1 MKKQLIKKLFTL
13 IPTLVLALL
22 ISITVLP
29 QASVAQDNTAFKS
42 AGKWLIGL
50 KVLNLD
56 PDVESVT
63 SIGGEATVD
72 DDTVPELDIRYFI
85 TDNIAIEAILG
96 TTEHNVAAVG
106 TALGNV
112 NLGTVKVL
120 PPTFTL
126 QYHFNSESRFLPYI
140 GAGINYTF
148 FYDDNPGDVVSVS
161 YKDDFGF
168 ALNIG
173 FDYVINENNYFNID
187 IKKYTLSTDTVIDA
201 GAAGIATASVDLDP
215 LAISIGY
222 GWRF

>member
-56 PDVESVT
+56 PDVESAT

-148 FYDDNPGDVVSVS
+148 FYDDNPGDAVGIS

-173 FDYVINENNYFNID
+173 FDYIINENNYFNID

>member
-56 PDVESVT
+56 PDVESAT

-106 TALGNV
+106 TALGNA

-148 FYDDNPGDVVSVS
+148 FYDDNPGDAVGIS

-187 IKKYTLSTDTVIDA
+187 IKKYTLSTDTVVDA
-201 GAAGIATASVDLDP
+201 GDAGIATASVDLDP

>member
-1 MKKQLIKKLFTL
+1 M
-13 IPTLVLALL
+13 
-22 ISITVLP
+22 
-29 QASVAQDNTAFKS
+29 
-42 AGKWLIGL
+42 
-50 KVLNLD
+50 
-56 PDVESVT
+56 
-63 SIGGEATVD
+63 
-72 DDTVPELDIRYFI
+72 
-85 TDNIAIEAILG
+85 
-96 TTEHNVAAVG
+96 
-106 TALGNV
+106 
-112 NLGTVKVL
+112 KVL

-148 FYDDNPGDVVSVS
+148 FYDDNPGDAVGIS

-173 FDYVINENNYFNID
+173 FDYVINDNNYFNID

>member
-1 MKKQLIKKLFTL
+1 MKNLNFIKVFF
-13 IPTLVLALL
+13 IFCLL
-22 ISITVLP
+22 TFIGSANNSLLSQEST
-29 QASVAQDNTAFKS
+29 SFKS

-56 PDVESVT
+56 PDVDSNV
-63 SIGGEATVD
+63 SIGGEAKVD

-85 TDNIAIEAILG
+85 TDNIALEAIFG
-96 TTEHNVAAVG
+96 TTEHNVSVAG
-106 TALGNV
+106 SALGNV

-126 QYHFNSESRFLPYI
+126 QYHFSTESNFLPYI

-148 FYDDNPGDVVSVS
+148 FYDDNPGDAVGIS
-161 YKDDFGF
+161 YKDEVGF
-168 ALNIG
+168 AFNIG
-173 FDYVINENNYFNID
+173 FDYVLSENNYFNID
-187 IKKYTLSTDTVIDA
+187 IKKYDLSTDVVVDA
-201 GAAGIATASVDLDP
+201 GAAGIATADVDLDP

>member
-1 MKKQLIKKLFTL
+1 MKTLISKKLLTL
-13 IPTLVLALL
+13 LPALVLAFL
-22 ISITVLP
+22 INSITF
-29 QASVAQDNTAFKS
+29 AQVSHAQENEAFKS
-42 AGKWLIGL
+42 AGKWLVGL

-56 PDVESVT
+56 PDVDSVT
-63 SIGGEATVD
+63 SIGGEAKVD
-72 DDTVPELDIRYFI
+72 NDTVPELDIRYFI
-85 TDNIAIEAILG
+85 TDNIAIEAIFG
-96 TTEHNVAAVG
+96 TTEHNVAAAD

-148 FYDDNPGDVVSVS
+148 FYDDNPGDAVGIS

>member
-56 PDVESVT
+56 PDVESAT

-126 QYHFNSESRFLPYI
+126 QYHFTSESRFLPYI

-148 FYDDNPGDVVSVS
+148 FYDDNPGDAVGIS

-187 IKKYTLSTDTVIDA
+187 IKKYTLSTDTEIDA

>member
-56 PDVESVT
+56 PDVESAT

-120 PPTFTL
+120 PPTFTI

-148 FYDDNPGDVVSVS
+148 FYDDNPGDAVGIS

>member
-1 MKKQLIKKLFTL
+1 MKKQLIRKLSTL
-13 IPTLVLALL
+13 IPALVLALL

-56 PDVESVT
+56 PDVESAT
-63 SIGGEATVD
+63 SIGGEVTVD

-148 FYDDNPGDVVSVS
+148 FYDDNPGDAVGIS

-187 IKKYTLSTDTVIDA
+187 IKKYTLSTDTVVDA
-201 GAAGIATASVDLDP
+201 GDAGIATASVDLDP

>member
-56 PDVESVT
+56 PDVESAT

-148 FYDDNPGDVVSVS
+148 FYDDNPGDAVGIS

-173 FDYVINENNYFNID
+173 FDYVIDENNYFNID

>member
-56 PDVESVT
+56 PDVESAT

-148 FYDDNPGDVVSVS
+148 FYDDNPGDAVGIS

-173 FDYVINENNYFNID
+173 FDYVINENHYFNID

>member
-56 PDVESVT
+56 PDVESAT
-63 SIGGEATVD
+63 SIGGEVTVD

-148 FYDDNPGDVVSVS
+148 FYDDNPGDAVGIS

>member
-148 FYDDNPGDVVSVS
+148 FYDDNPGDAVGIS

-201 GAAGIATASVDLDP
+201 RAAGIATASVDLDP